1 VNAPIT
7 ILEAMDS
14 VEVWRRWF
22 RDLADWRPWRAFLAS
37 LFGLP
42 MSDEDRAL
50 FARCTG
56 RVAPRTGGYNEVWLV
71 IGRRGGKSFIL
82 ALVAVFLAC
91 FRDWRRY
98 LVPGERSIIAV
109 TAADRRQAR
118 SIFSYARA
126 LIAEVPILAQLLD
139 GETGDELVLRNGLTI
154 EIATAS
160 FRTIRGSTV
169 VAALCDELA
178 FWRTEATSNPDTEIL
193 RALRPAMVSVP
204 GSMLLCASS
213 PYAKRGELWNAFRRW
228 YGQDE
233 AVPLVWRAPTR
244 TMHPSIPQ
252 AEVDEAYALDPE
264 AAAAEFG
271 AEFRSDISSF
281 LDRELVEA
289 AVDRG
294 VVVRAPQP
302 DAVYQAFTDPS
313 GGRGDSFTC
322 AIAHD
327 EGETAIL
334 DCLFER
340 RSPFD
345 PSTVVH
351 DIAELL
357 RSYRVSGVEGDKYA
371 AQWTV
376 EAFAKEGISY
386 RSSERDRSA
395 IYLDALPL
403 FTSGRVRLVDNA
415 RLIHQFAGLERRTS
429 RIGRDLVDHG
439 PGGADDL
446 CNSVAG
452 ALVLVAGSCGA
463 PASNRGIWQLY
474 KQMAEALPSAARR
487 GGFVTPLIVGP
498 GVWDDV
504 STHCRHR
511 GGAAAVVADAA
522 GACRRHRLAEG
533 GAGALRARARAGRG
547 VGTGHCGCGPGRGQS
562 CSIAGRSH
570 AVDRRMVARRPAGRS
585 AFAWEGRSSGR
596 A

>member
-1 VNAPIT
+1 
-7 ILEAMDS
+7 MDS

-22 RDLADWRPWRAFLAS
+22 RNPADWRPWRAFLAA

-42 MSDEDRAL
+42 MDDEARAL
-50 FARCTG
+50 FACCTG
-56 RVAPRTGGYNEVWLV
+56 RAEPRAGGYNEVWLV

-91 FRDWRRY
+91 FRSWGRY
-98 LVPGERSIIAV
+98 LVPGERAV
-109 TAADRRQAR
+109 VAITAADRRQAR
-118 SIFSYARA
+118 SIFGYARA
-126 LIAEVPILAQLLD
+126 LIAEVPSLAQLLE
-139 GETGDELVLRNGLTI
+139 GEAEDELALRTGLSI
-154 EIATAS
+154 EIMTAS
-160 FRTIRGSTV
+160 YRTIRGATV
-169 VAALCDELA
+169 VAALCDELG
-178 FWRTEATSNPDTEIL
+178 FWRNEVTSNPDTEIL

-228 YGQDE
+228 YGQAE
-233 AVPLVWRAPTR
+233 AAPLVWRAPTR
-244 TMHPSIPQ
+244 VMHPGIPQ

-271 AEFRSDISSF
+271 AEFRSDISGF
-281 LDRELVEA
+281 LDRELIEA

-302 DAVYQAFTDPS
+302 DAAYQAFTDPS

-327 EGETAIL
+327 EGDAAIL

-340 RSPFD
+340 RAPFD
-345 PSTVVH
+345 PSTVVR
-351 DIAELL
+351 DIADLL
-357 RSYRVSGVEGDKYA
+357 RSYRVSEVEGDKYA

-376 EAFAKEGISY
+376 EAFAKEGIAY

-429 RIGRDLVDHG
+429 RVGRDLVDHM

-446 CNSVAG
+446 CNSAAG
-452 ALVLVAGSCGA
+452 ALVLVAGSGGA
-463 PASNRGIWQLY
+463 PASNRGIWLLY
-474 KQMAEALPSAARR
+474 KQRAEALGYVPRPGSVVPLPLLQRGAAR
-487 GGFVTPLIVGP
+487 
-498 GVWDDV
+498 
-504 STHCRHR
+504 
-511 GGAAAVVADAA
+511 
-522 GACRRHRLAEG
+522 
-533 GAGALRARARAGRG
+533 
-547 VGTGHCGCGPGRGQS
+547 
-562 CSIAGRSH
+562 
-570 AVDRRMVARRPAGRS
+570 
-585 AFAWEGRSSGR
+585 
-596 A
+596 